1 MLAWVEVTRHELL
14 GVGFDAFNERAAG
27 EVVWLEAVDSHLVE
41 EVPCFVHLIAT
52 HEDINEGVVGHI
64 VRLETD
70 ELHLSE
76 ELLRLISHSLLCT
89 PFDQGIE

>member
-14 GVGFDAFNERAAG
+14 RVGFDAFNERAAG

-76 ELLRLISHSLLCT
+76 
-89 PFDQGIE
+89 